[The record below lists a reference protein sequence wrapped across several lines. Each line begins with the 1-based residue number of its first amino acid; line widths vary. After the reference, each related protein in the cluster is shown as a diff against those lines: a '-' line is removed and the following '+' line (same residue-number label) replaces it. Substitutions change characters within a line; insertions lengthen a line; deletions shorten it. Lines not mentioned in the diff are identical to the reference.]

1 MLQKMFAKHTT
12 KAFAAEIRDLSQML
26 ADMSGLAENQVA
38 HVIKALA
45 DGNPETAREVV
56 EGDAAID
63 SMQRKIDERVVAAI
77 ARRRPA
83 VAGLRDVLGILGIA
97 SELERIGDLA
107 KDIGKRIQTMN
118 SDDLTRGA
126 TLGLRHMASAV
137 LAQLRDVIDSLAQ
150 RDVKKAVDVWAGDQ
164 DVDRLCAVLS
174 REVVGRMTQDP
185 AAVTFGI
192 HLLFCTKN
200 LERIG
205 DHATNIAEAIYYMV
219 EGQRLLGERPKADAT
234 SMMTI

>member
-1 MLQKMFAKHTT
+1 MMFAKHTR
-12 KAFAAEIRDLSQML
+12 AFGSEIRDLSRML
-26 ADMSGLAENQVA
+26 ADMSALAESQVA

-45 DGNPETAREVV
+45 DGDPETARKVV
-56 EGDAAID
+56 EGVAAIEA
-63 SMQRKIDERVVAAI
+63 MQRNIDERVVATI
-77 ARRRPA
+77 ANRRPA
-83 VAGLRDVLGILGIA
+83 AAGLRDVLGILGIA

-118 SDDLTRGA
+118 SDDLARGA
-126 TLGLRHMASAV
+126 TLGLRHMALAV
-137 LAQLRDVIDSLAQ
+137 LAQLRDVIASLAQ
-150 RDVKKAVDVWAGDQ
+150 RDIGKAVDVWARDQ
-164 DVDRLCAVLS
+164 DIDRLCAVLT
-174 REVVGRMTQDP
+174 RELVGRMTQDP
-185 AAVTFGI
+185 GAVTFGI

-234 SMMTI
+234 SMIAI

>member
-1 MLQKMFAKHTT
+1 MFAKHTT
-12 KAFAAEIRDLSQML
+12 KAFASEIRDLSRML
-26 ADMSGLAENQVA
+26 ADMSGLAESQVA

-45 DGNPETAREVV
+45 NGDPQTAREVV

-63 SMQRKIDERVVAAI
+63 SMQRTIDERVVATI
-77 ARRRPA
+77 AKRRPA
-83 VAGLRDVLGILGIA
+83 AAGLRDVLGILGIA

-118 SDDLTRGA
+118 GDDLTRA
-126 TLGLRHMASAV
+126 STLGLRHMALAV

-150 RDVKKAVDVWAGDQ
+150 RDVKKAVDVWARDQ
-164 DVDRLCAVLS
+164 DVDRLCALLS
-174 REVVGRMTQDP
+174 RELVGRMTQDP
-185 AAVTFGI
+185 GAVTFGI

-234 SMMTI
+234 SMMAT